1 MLHLFLYSFVQFSKT
16 HIFSQFLWYP
26 LGALHNE
33 FTSSTITYY
42 RRFSF
47 HTETKIWHPAKLP
60 CPSDN
65 NIIYYPWYFAPTKL
79 NDFNMFLMCLQC
91 FKIKYTQHST
101 FSHYVIKIKI
111 YAIQFILWKKLSPL
125 SCYCLWL
132 TFRCLNFKLTHI

>member
-16 HIFSQFLWYP
+16 HIEFFKNVLILLTVKSLKFAATQFLWYL

-65 NIIYYPWYFAPTKL
+65 NIIYHPWYFAPTKL

-111 YAIQFILWKKLSPL
+111 YVIQFNL
-125 SCYCLWL
+125 
-132 TFRCLNFKLTHI
+132 